1 MSRETKSAPPEIDAK
16 VRRAFRH
23 GLVAWYGR
31 HKRDLPWRRNP
42 TPYAVAVS
50 EFMCQQ
56 TQIATVL
63 PYFDRWMK
71 ELPDW
76 QALADAREE
85 RVLKLWEGLGYYRR
99 ARLLHQLARD
109 VVALPGKELPGDVA
123 ELKKLSGIGDYT
135 AGAIASI
142 AFGLPAP
149 VVDGNV
155 ERVLSR
161 VFNLREDVR
170 SKPVKEKLWA
180 LAGALLP
187 EKEAGDFNQALMEC
201 GALVCTPSSPMC
213 LTCPLEPVCLAPDPE
228 SLPVKVRTAI
238 TEEKETRAWIAKG
251 GKVWVLTPDQPGR
264 WGGFHRLPPFDAD
277 TMTQG
282 RALFEIRYT
291 ITRFKVTAS
300 IVEASFTGKAPSR
313 GVWMTMEALEH
324 IALPAPHRKVVERM
338 KTGKN

>member
-1 MSRETKSAPPEIDAK
+1 M
-16 VRRAFRH
+16 RRAFR
-23 GLVAWYGR
+23 GSLLTWYHR
-31 HKRDLPWRRNP
+31 HKRALPWRGNP

-71 ELPDW
+71 ELPNW
-76 QALADAREE
+76 QALAAAKEE

-109 VVALPGKELPGDVA
+109 VVALPGGELPADVE
-123 ELKKLSGIGDYT
+123 ELKKLSGIGAYT

-142 AFGLPAP
+142 AFNLPAP

-161 VFNLREDVR
+161 VFNLQEDIK
-170 SKPVKEKLWA
+170 SKPMQEKLWQ

-187 EKEAGDFNQALMEC
+187 KETPGDFNQALMEC
-201 GALVCTPSSPMC
+201 GALVCTPSSPAC
-213 LTCPLEPVCLAPDPE
+213 LTCPLETVCLAADPE
-228 SLPVKVRTAI
+228 SLPVKIRTVI
-238 TEEKETRAWIAKG
+238 TEEKETRAWILKN
-251 GKVWVLTPDQPGR
+251 GKLWVLKPDQPGR
-264 WGGFHRLPPFDAD
+264 WSGFHRLPQFDPA
-277 TMTQG
+277 TMKEG

-300 IVEASFTGKAPSR
+300 VVEASFQSKAPAQ
-313 GVWMTMEALEH
+313 GVWMTMEQLEA
-324 IALPAPHRKVVERM
+324 IALPAPHRKIVQKMATSDEFKM
-338 KTGKN
+338 